1 MGIQKRR
8 RSRMHGRQRRTHW
21 KAKVATL
28 VECPQCH
35 QLRRP
40 HRVCATCG
48 YYDGRE
54 VVKSETAER

>member
-8 RSRMHGRQRRTHW
+8 RSRMHGRQRRMHW
-21 KAKVATL
+21 KAKAATL

-54 VVKSETAER
+54 VVKPETAER